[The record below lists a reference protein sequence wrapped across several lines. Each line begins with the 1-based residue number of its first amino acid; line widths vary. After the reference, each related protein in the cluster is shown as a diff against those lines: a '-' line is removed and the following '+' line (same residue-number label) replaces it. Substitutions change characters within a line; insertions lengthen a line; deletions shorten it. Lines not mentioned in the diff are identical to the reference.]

1 MFLQLKL
8 LKSTTFII
16 KSLSLIC
23 FNSFIEINEIKPAI
37 EFLLLSFCEDSKF
50 DAKKESHLE
59 RVFHYILTNGIN
71 DNFYEI
77 LDLPDFIF
85 TVFPNL
91 EFLKKLVN
99 FYLSL
104 KVKFI
109 FNIFKY

>member
-1 MFLQLKL
+1 VLLQLKL
-8 LKSTTFII
+8 LKSTAFII

-23 FNSFIEINEIKPAI
+23 FNGFIEVKEIKLAI
-37 EFLLLSFCEDSKF
+37 EFLLLSFSEDTKF
-50 DAKKESHLE
+50 DAKKENYLE
-59 RVFHYILTNGIN
+59 KIFYHILINGIN

-85 TVFPNL
+85 TIYPNL

-104 KVKFI
+104 KV
-109 FNIFKY
+109 